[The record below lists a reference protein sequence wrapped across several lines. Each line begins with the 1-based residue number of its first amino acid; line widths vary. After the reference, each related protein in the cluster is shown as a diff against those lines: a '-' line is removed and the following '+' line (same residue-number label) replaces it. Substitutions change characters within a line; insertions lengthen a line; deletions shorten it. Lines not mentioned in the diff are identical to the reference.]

1 MSSVRTRLGRRL
13 ARLVAVAVL
22 PVASLAV
29 GSAPLAAQAAKPAS
43 TSGCQL
49 SSAGGAIKH
58 VIQLQFDNVH
68 FRRDNPNVP
77 SDIEQMPNLYN
88 FLVGNG
94 TVLNN
99 HHTPVISHTGTDIL
113 TTLTGVYPDRHGQ
126 PVSNTFLFYG
136 PDGTAHTALSFAYW
150 TDLAQA
156 FDGTAENKF
165 NLVDAQ
171 GNNPPAPWVPYTRA
185 GCNFGAVGTANIE
198 LERVANVA
206 TVYGTGSP
214 EAIEAA
220 NLSDNGQALTTAD
233 FIGVAVHCAK
243 GAALC
248 AGSNR
253 GVADMLP
260 AEPGGYTGFNG
271 LFGHKYVA
279 PQISASLPMTDLDG
293 NVIANTA
300 ADGTKYPGFPGFN
313 GTSAAVSLAYVAA
326 MQEHGVPI
334 TTAYLS
340 AVHEHIDTG
349 LGPGDP
355 VYEQNLRRYDEAFG
369 TFFARLAA
377 DGINKSNTLF
387 IVTADENDHFVG
399 VGPSNPG
406 CNGVVVTCTYD
417 PTKLGSVEVALD
429 TLLQQHGITTGFGL
443 KGDSAPDYYVDG
455 NPGPNDPAVR
465 QMERVAGTLMVTN
478 PLTGKT
484 ERLADFMADRA
495 ALRALHMV
503 TSDPLRTP
511 TFTQFN
517 KPDYEGVAG
526 GLDCG
531 TPNDTVIQC
540 QAIET
545 WHHGDIQ
552 PQITTTWLGLVG
564 PGVRHLGVN
573 NQIWSDHTDTRPTTL
588 ALLGLRDDYRH
599 DGRVLLDVL
608 DRNAVEIRGS
618 RAALIE
624 LGHVY
629 KQLDA
634 PVGAFGMSAVKAA
647 TAAMD
652 SGSAAN
658 DSRYQA
664 FENRLTALTNDRDA
678 LALEI
683 SQLLESASFA
693 SGDDARVN
701 QENGGDG
708 RIKQL
713 IRQAKAIIDR
723 ASNLAGDE

>member
-1 MSSVRTRLGRRL
+1 MNSVRTRLRRRL
-13 ARLVAVAVL
+13 ARVVAVAVL
-22 PVASLAV
+22 PAASLAI
-29 GSAPLAAQAAKPAS
+29 GSAPLTAQASRPAEPLR
-43 TSGCQL
+43 CHL
-49 SSAGGAIKH
+49 NSAGGAIKH

-126 PVSNTFLFYG
+126 PVSNTFMFYG
-136 PDGTAHTALSFAYW
+136 PDGIAHTALSFAYW

-156 FDGTAENKF
+156 FDGTAEDKY

-198 LERVANVA
+198 LERIANVA
-206 TVYGTGSP
+206 TVYGAGSP
-214 EAIEAA
+214 EAIQA
-220 NLSDNGQALTTAD
+220 SDTTDNGQAKTTAD
-233 FIGVAVHCAK
+233 FIGIAVHCAK
-243 GAALC
+243 DASLC
-248 AGSNR
+248 AASNR
-253 GVADMLP
+253 GVPDRLP
-260 AEPGGYTGFNG
+260 AEPGGYFGFNG

-279 PQISASLPMTDLDG
+279 PKISATLPMSDLDG
-293 NVIANTA
+293 NVIANVA
-300 ADGTKYPGFPGFN
+300 PDGTPYAGFPGFN
-313 GTSAAVSLAYVAA
+313 GTTAAVSLAYVAA
-326 MQEHGVPI
+326 MQEHGIPI

-340 AVHEHIDTG
+340 AVHEKADTG

-355 VYEQNLRRYDEAFG
+355 VYEQNLRSYDEAFG
-369 TFFARLAA
+369 KFFSRLAA

-387 IVTADENDHFVG
+387 VVTADENDHFVG

-406 CNGVVVTCTYD
+406 CNGVVVTCSYD
-417 PTKLGSVEVALD
+417 PSRLGSVEVAVD
-429 TLLQQHGITTGFGL
+429 TLLQQQGITTGFSL
-443 KGDSAPDYYVDG
+443 KGDSAPDYYLDG
-455 NPGPNDPAVR
+455 NPGANDPKTR
-465 QMERVAGTLMVTN
+465 QMERAVGTLLVTN
-478 PLTGKT
+478 PLTGT
-484 ERLADFMADRA
+484 RERMTDLMADRT

-511 TFTQFN
+511 SFTQFN
-517 KPDYEGVAG
+517 QPDYEGVAG

-531 TPNDTVIQC
+531 TSSDTVIQC
-540 QAIET
+540 PGVET

-573 NQIWSDHTDTRPTTL
+573 STVWSDHTDTRPTTL
-588 ALLGLRDDYRH
+588 AIVGLRDDYRR
-599 DGRVLLDVL
+599 DGRVLLDIL
-608 DRNAVEIRGS
+608 DRDAVKIRGN
-618 RAALIE
+618 REALIE

-634 PVGAFGMSAVKAA
+634 AVGAFGMSAVKAA
-647 TAAMD
+647 TAAVD
-652 SGSAAN
+652 SGSPAD

-664 FENRLTALTNDRDA
+664 FENRLTTLTNNRHAVA
-678 LALEI
+678 LKI
-683 SQLLESASFA
+683 SRLLESATSGT
-693 SGDDARVN
+693 GDDAGVSPETRD
-701 QENGGDG
+701 DG
-708 RIKQL
+708 NISRL
-713 IRQAKAIIDR
+713 VRQANVILEQ
-723 ASNLAGDE
+723 ASELAG

>member
-22 PVASLAV
+22 PIASLAV

-43 TSGCQL
+43 ASGCQL
-49 SSAGGAIKH
+49 NSAGGAIKH

-233 FIGVAVHCAK
+233 FIGVAIHCAK

-253 GVADMLP
+253 GVADALP

-417 PTKLGSVEVALD
+417 PAKLGSVEVALD

-465 QMERVAGTLMVTN
+465 RMERVAGTLMVTN

-531 TPNDTVIQC
+531 TPIDTVIQC

-618 RAALIE
+618 RDALIE

-664 FENRLTALTNDRDA
+664 FENRLTTLTNDRDA

-683 SQLLESASFA
+683 SQLLESASFG

-701 QENGGDG
+701 QENGADG
-708 RIKQL
+708 KIKQL

>member
-13 ARLVAVAVL
+13 ARLVPVVVL
-22 PVASLAV
+22 PIASLAI

-43 TSGCQL
+43 ASGCQL
-49 SSAGGAIKH
+49 NSAGGAIKH

-113 TTLTGVYPDRHGQ
+113 TTLTGIYPDRHGQ

-136 PDGTAHTALSFAYW
+136 PDGRAHTALSFAYW

-156 FDGTAENKF
+156 FDGTAENKY

-198 LERVANVA
+198 LERIANVA
-206 TVYGTGSP
+206 TVYGAGSA
-214 EAIEAA
+214 EAIQA
-220 NLSDNGQALTTAD
+220 SDTTDNGQAKTTAD
-233 FIGVAVHCAK
+233 FIGVAIHCAK
-243 GAALC
+243 RATLC
-248 AGSNR
+248 AASNR
-253 GVADMLP
+253 GVADALP

-279 PQISASLPMTDLDG
+279 PQITASLPMRDLDG
-293 NVIANTA
+293 NVISNAA
-300 ADGTKYPGFPGFN
+300 ADGTQYPGFPGFN

-340 AVHEHIDTG
+340 AVHEHVDTG

-387 IVTADENDHFVG
+387 VVTADENDHFVG

-429 TLLQQHGITTGFGL
+429 TLLQQQGITTGFGL
-443 KGDSAPDYYVDG
+443 KADSAPDYYIDG
-455 NPGPNDPAVR
+455 NPGPNDPKVR
-465 QMERVAGTLMVTN
+465 QMERAVGTLLVKN

-484 ERLADFMADRA
+484 EPLTDLMADRA

-531 TPNDTVIQC
+531 TPSDTVIQC

-573 NQIWSDHTDTRPTTL
+573 NQVWSDHTDTRPTTL

-608 DRNAVEIRGS
+608 DRNAVEIRGN
-618 RAALIE
+618 RDAIIE

-664 FENRLTALTNDRDA
+664 FENRLTALTSDRDA
-678 LALEI
+678 VALEI
-683 SQLLESASFA
+683 SQLLESASFG
-693 SGDDARVN
+693 SGDDARISR
-701 QENGGDG
+701 ESGGDG
-708 RIKQL
+708 KLKQL
-713 IRQAKAIIDR
+713 IRQANAIIDR

>member
-1 MSSVRTRLGRRL
+1 MSSSPSRLSTRVTRF
-13 ARLVAVAVL
+13 LVAAML
-22 PVASLAV
+22 PAASLAI
-29 GSAPLAAQAAKPAS
+29 ATAAIPAQAAKAAAG
-43 TSGCQL
+43 GCQL
-49 SSAGGAIKH
+49 NSAGGAIKH
-58 VIQLQFDNVH
+58 IVQIQFDNVH

-94 TVLNN
+94 TVLTN

-136 PDGTAHTALSFAYW
+136 PDGTAHTALTFAYW

-206 TVYGTGSP
+206 TVYGASSP
-214 EAIEAA
+214 EATEAA
-220 NLSDNGQALTTAD
+220 DLSDNGQAKTTAD
-233 FIGVAVHCAK
+233 FIGVAIHCAK

-248 AGSNR
+248 ASTNR
-253 GVADMLP
+253 GVTDSLP

-279 PQISASLPMTDLDG
+279 PQISTSLPMRDLDG
-293 NVIANTA
+293 NVIANA
-300 ADGTKYPGFPGFN
+300 ASDGTLYPGFPGFN
-313 GTSAAVSLAYVAA
+313 GTSAAVSLSYIAA

-334 TTAYLS
+334 TTAYIS
-340 AVHEHIDTG
+340 AVHEKADTG

-355 VYEQNLRRYDEAFG
+355 VYEQNLRSYDEAFG
-369 TFFARLAA
+369 KFFARLAA

-387 IVTADENDHFVG
+387 VVTADESDQFVG
-399 VGPSNPG
+399 LGPSNPG

-417 PTKLGSVEVALD
+417 PTRLGSVEVALD
-429 TLLQQHGITTGFGL
+429 TLLQQQGITTGFGL
-443 KGDSAPDYYVDG
+443 KGDSAPDYYLDG
-455 NPGPNDPAVR
+455 NPGPNDPKTR
-465 QMERVAGTLMVTN
+465 QMERAMGNLVVTN
-478 PLTGKT
+478 PLTGNS
-484 ERLADFMADRA
+484 ERLIDFMADRA

-531 TPNDTVIQC
+531 TPADTVIQC

-564 PGVRHLGVN
+564 PGVRNLGIDPNV
-573 NQIWSDHTDTRPTTL
+573 WSDHTDTRPTTL
-588 ALLGLRDDYRH
+588 ALAGLRDDYRH
-599 DGRVLLDVL
+599 DGRVLFEILDQ
-608 DRNAVEIRGS
+608 NAIAPKLRGHEQTLTQL
-618 RAALIE
+618 AQ
-624 LGHVY
+624 VY

-634 PVGAFGMSAVKAA
+634 PVGAFGLSAVAGA
-647 TAAMD
+647 TRAMQTGTESVD
-652 SGSAAN
+652 GQ
-658 DSRYQA
+658 YVA
-664 FENRLTALTNDRDA
+664 FDDQLSALTNRRDA
-678 LALEI
+678 VALQI
-683 SQLLESASFA
+683 SNILDAASF
-693 SGDDARVN
+693 
-701 QENGGDG
+701 DG
-708 RIKQL
+708 QTLDEPGAKAL
-713 IRQAKAIIDR
+713 IRQAQAI
-723 ASNLAGDE
+723 LAEANALATG